1 MQTMSTGRPRE
12 SRIEATV
19 MRQTPPEPG
28 DKRNWQIHQC
38 PHCQT
43 VFWANVRGTISY
55 WHRNPL
61 RRLWFWIT
69 TRRVR
74 G

>member
-1 MQTMSTGRPRE
+1 MFASPAKE

-19 MRQTPPEPG
+19 MRREAPDPKDP
-28 DKRNWQIHQC
+28 RPWQMQQC
-38 PHCQT
+38 PHCNRI
-43 VFWANVRGTISY
+43 FWSWQKGTISY

-61 RRLWFWIT
+61 RRLWHEIT
-69 TRRVR
+69 STLR